1 MHQLTRRAAPEAGW
15 AARVARLFS
24 RQPYV
29 VAAGALLVGMLVINA
44 PGTYALWND
53 TQAGSPVTIQ
63 TGNLAVTIS
72 APVVGAVAMAAAPAG
87 VVVRAG
93 SLGMVP
99 GVQAETLT
107 YTVTNTGTA
116 GVPAKLSFV
125 THGHR
130 DAAASAAWTAIQP
143 RLTAT
148 VSATGTGAVALPTAG
163 ITTTDAPIATFTS
176 AVIIQPGAT
185 ANIVFTF
192 SLPASGGA
200 PATDWPRL
208 LQQYRAGNGVSVGS
222 LLQLHPVVTLTQVPR
237 HV

>member
-1 MHQLTRRAAPEAGW
+1 VHQLTRHAAPEAGW

-53 TQAGSPVTIQ
+53 TQAGTAVTIK
-63 TGNLAVTIS
+63 TGNLSATIS
-72 APVVGAVAMAAAPAG
+72 APVVGTAPQAAAPAG

-93 SLGMVP
+93 SKGMVP

-107 YTVTNTGTA
+107 YTVTNTGSDR
-116 GVPAKLSFV
+116 VPAKVSFV
-125 THGHR
+125 VHGHR
-130 DAAASAAWTAIQP
+130 DAAATAAWTAIQP
-143 RLTAT
+143 RLT
-148 VSATGTGAVALPTAG
+148 VSMSVTGSGSQALPTAG
-163 ITTTDAPIATFTS
+163 ITATDAPLANVTS
-176 AVIIQPGAT
+176 AVVIQPGAT

-192 SLPASGGA
+192 SLPASGGTT
-200 PATDWPRL
+200 ATDWPRV